1 MKPKWQFILI
11 ACLSVL
17 LLCSVVAWAKSYGED
32 DLRYA
37 FDSGYDQGYTTGL
50 EEADSYSYD
59 RGYENGYY
67 DGYEDGYAKGEN
79 WGQDI
84 GYRAGYE
91 NGFWAGEE
99 EASKDYAI
107 IAEDNY
113 AQGYIEGYEDAKAG
127 TPSIYG

>member
-1 MKPKWQFILI
+1 MKPKWHFILI

-32 DLRYA
+32 DLKAA
-37 FDSGYDQGYTTGL
+37 FASGYASGSMEGEEIYTGYN
-50 EEADSYSYD
+50 YD

-79 WGQDI
+79 WGQDT
-84 GYRAGYE
+84 GYQAGYE

-127 TPSIYG
+127 KPSIYD